1 MVGRDIA
8 DDIMLMDV
16 MVGIWLTKFN
26 NRIFNVRR
34 IGEKMKKEI
43 INQITAI
50 EIIKEELNDYTNS
63 EVLEEILKCLG
74 INTYIVESTN

>member
-1 MVGRDIA
+1 
-8 DDIMLMDV
+8 
-16 MVGIWLTKFN
+16 
-26 NRIFNVRR
+26 
-34 IGEKMKKEI
+34 MKKEI